1 MIRLLLLI
9 TIIASTLY
17 LLRWFLTS
25 PAETV
30 AANIRKTLW
39 LLLGLGLIFL
49 AISGRLNII
58 FAFIGSAIPFIAKQL
73 PNILRVLGLAKTIKQ
88 ASSQPNNKPN
98 IKATSMSSAD
108 ALKILDL
115 PAGASKSEVL
125 QAHKRLI
132 HKLHPDKGGSTYLAS
147 QLNNARDTL
156 LKNNDI

>member
-73 PNILRVLGLAKTIKQ
+73 PNILRILGLAKTIKQ

-156 LKNNDI
+156 LKNNDV

>member
-9 TIIASTLY
+9 AIIASTLY

-49 AISGRLNII
+49 AVSGRLNII
-58 FAFIGSAIPFIAKQL
+58 FAFIGSAIPLIAKQL
-73 PNILRVLGLAKTIKQ
+73 PNILRILGLAKTIKQ
-88 ASSQPNNKPN
+88 ASARPDKKPN
-98 IKATSMSSAD
+98 IKASSMSSED
-108 ALKILDL
+108 ALEILGL
-115 PAGASKSEVL
+115 ATGASKSEVL
-125 QAHKRLI
+125 HAHKRLI

-147 QLNNARDTL
+147 QLNNARDIL
-156 LKNNDI
+156 LKNNDS

>member
-9 TIIASTLY
+9 AIIASTLY

-39 LLLGLGLIFL
+39 LLLGLGLVFL
-49 AISGRLNII
+49 AVSGRLNII

-73 PNILRVLGLAKTIKQ
+73 PNILRILGLAKAVNQ
-88 ASSQPNNKPN
+88 ASARPDNKPN
-98 IKATSMSSAD
+98 IKVTSMSSEE
-108 ALKILDL
+108 ALKILGLAAD
-115 PAGASKSEVL
+115 ASKSEVL
-125 QAHKRLI
+125 QAHKRLM

-156 LKNNDI
+156 LKNNDL

>member
-9 TIIASTLY
+9 AIITSTLY

-58 FAFIGSAIPFIAKQL
+58 FAFIGSAIPFIARQL
-73 PNILRVLGLAKTIKQ
+73 PNILRILGVAKTVKQ
-88 ASSQPNNKPN
+88 ASARPDNKPN
-98 IKATSMSSAD
+98 IKVTNMSSEE
-108 ALKILDL
+108 ALKILGL
-115 PAGASKSEVL
+115 ATGASKSEVL
-125 QAHKRLI
+125 QAHKRLM

-156 LKNNDI
+156 LKNDDL

>member
-156 LKNNDI
+156 LKNNDV

>member
-9 TIIASTLY
+9 AIIASTLY

-58 FAFIGSAIPFIAKQL
+58 FAFIGSAIPFIARQL
-73 PNILRVLGLAKTIKQ
+73 PNILRILGVAKTVKQ
-88 ASSQPNNKPN
+88 ASARPDNKPN
-98 IKATSMSSAD
+98 IKVTNMSSEE
-108 ALKILDL
+108 ALKILGL
-115 PAGASKSEVL
+115 ATGASKSEVL
-125 QAHKRLI
+125 QAHKRLM

-156 LKNNDI
+156 LKNDDL

>member
-9 TIIASTLY
+9 AIIASTLY

-73 PNILRVLGLAKTIKQ
+73 PNILRILGVAKTVKQ
-88 ASSQPNNKPN
+88 ASARPDNKAN
-98 IKATSMSSAD
+98 IKVTNMSSEE
-108 ALKILDL
+108 ALKILGL
-115 PAGASKSEVL
+115 ATGASKSEVL
-125 QAHKRLI
+125 QAHKRLM

-156 LKNNDI
+156 LKNDDL